1 MIQVAWIRIGLA
13 LGAMVLFAIGV
24 RTGDDNLRW
33 VAIALLA
40 VALLLRLAGR
50 QKLYERR
57 PQPASFS
64 ASCLPCP
71 SFSAPLAPWTLFAQP
86 SRTARTP
93 FTSAHSATTLV
104 MRARSFRW
112 MR

>member
-13 LGAMVLFAIGV
+13 LGAMVLFAIRV

-50 QKLYERR
+50 RRERPGGESSTNDGR
-57 PQPASFS
+57 SH
-64 ASCLPCP
+64 
-71 SFSAPLAPWTLFAQP
+71 LACQRHRF
-86 SRTARTP
+86 
-93 FTSAHSATTLV
+93 
-104 MRARSFRW
+104 RARAPPPRW
-112 MR
+112 LPGRCSRSHRARPGRQLP